1 MANRSSTWRRI
12 WAIIPFV
19 LLLSLL
25 SLLSGNQEI
34 HNRNLPWPG
43 EPEPRTGDEI
53 MVAGQL
59 FHTGTRVVLWTDPDG
74 YDAYRDGPRFTT
86 LTNENPKQLFSGPH
100 YNVRNYN
107 LTPDQFQAV
116 QSGNWTL
123 PLLQQVVDQFVIHFD
138 AEGTSRR
145 CFHTLQDIRGLSVQ
159 FMLDVDGTI
168 YQTLDLKERAWHAT
182 SSNSRS
188 VGIEIAN
195 IGAFEL
201 TQTNPF
207 DAWYQHTNGQTVLTV
222 ADPFGA
228 EGILTSNFVGHPA
241 RPDPVE
247 GNIQGKDLI
256 QYDFTPQQY
265 RALIK
270 LTAALC
276 RIFPKI
282 RCQYPT
288 NDEGQLITCKLPDE
302 QLTNYEGIL
311 GHYHIQTDK
320 VDPGPAFQWDYVIA
334 GARKILAQDPAAKN

>member
-1 MANRSSTWRRI
+1 
-12 WAIIPFV
+12 
-19 LLLSLL
+19 
-25 SLLSGNQEI
+25 
-34 HNRNLPWPG
+34 
-43 EPEPRTGDEI
+43 
-53 MVAGQL
+53 
-59 FHTGTRVVLWTDPDG
+59 
-74 YDAYRDGPRFTT
+74 
-86 LTNENPKQLFSGPH
+86 
-100 YNVRNYN
+100 
-107 LTPDQFQAV
+107 
-116 QSGNWTL
+116 
-123 PLLQQVVDQFVIHFD
+123 
-138 AEGTSRR
+138 
-145 CFHTLQDIRGLSVQ
+145 
-159 FMLDVDGTI
+159 MLDLDGTI
-168 YQTLDLKERAWHAT
+168 YQTLDLKEAAWHAT
-182 SSNSRS
+182 TSNNRS